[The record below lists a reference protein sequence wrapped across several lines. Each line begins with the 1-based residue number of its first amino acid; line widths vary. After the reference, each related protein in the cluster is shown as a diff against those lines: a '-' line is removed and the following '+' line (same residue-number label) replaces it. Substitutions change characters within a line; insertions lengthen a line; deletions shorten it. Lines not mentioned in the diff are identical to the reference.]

1 MASQKNSP
9 MSLTTPRPAK
19 VPFRLYQN
27 ERRDVIL
34 IDLDVAKRFK
44 RGEISIKE
52 VLTHYDKAS

>member
-9 MSLTTPRPAK
+9 MSLTTPRPVK